1 MVHSESFFLGN
12 SNPSLMEGRYN
23 QEKEIML
30 MNGDAYLDKNYDED
44 GVNGRTTTE
53 DDEISQNMLA
63 DSINQEPMDGGK
75 AAAAPEND
83 DDDGDKA
90 ELEEGRKVTGLDDRT
105 PQVGMV
111 FKSYEEV
118 VNFYKRYALRVG
130 FGVAVKK
137 SSFTTYGLCR
147 RLVLVCTKG
156 GKGRA
161 SACYQSRPTAKT
173 NCQAMIIVKLWGDGL
188 LHLVEAN
195 LEHNHAVS
203 PSTARFLRCYKKMSS
218 GMTKDL
224 AVRAAGHEDL
234 LFGDKDCV
242 NSIEGG
248 RLKLGEGDDEAIHQF
263 FARMQTKNPNFF
275 YLLDLDVE
283 GHLRNVFW
291 ADSRSRAAYQYF
303 SDVVYFDTTCLKNK
317 YDIPLALFVGV
328 NHHGQLVLLG
338 CGLVS
343 DETTENYLWLF
354 KAWLT
359 CMRGCP
365 PNAIITDECEAI
377 QGAVAEVFPEARHRI
392 CLWHIMKNVQQ
403 KLRDFE
409 EYKTLKKDLK
419 KVVYDSLRI
428 DEFEECWRDLIK
440 RYGLEGSEWLN
451 FLYENRQLWAPVF
464 LKNTFWAGMSI
475 ARQKESITTFFEGC
489 VYPETSLKCF
499 LSNYEMVLKTKYEME
514 AQADLDSFH
523 KGRVFVTKLHMEEH
537 LSKLYT
543 LNMFKKF
550 QDELKAIVHCQV
562 SLVKVDG
569 PISTFE
575 VKECAFME
583 GGENAQDRHYEVFYN
598 VDEFDVHCI
607 CGSFEFRGIL
617 CRHALSVFKLQ
628 QMYEIPAQYILQ
640 RWTKDFKQLFALDR
654 YSKDVVGNNQMERYD
669 YLSMRCLQLV
679 EVGMIS
685 EEKYQLALKL
695 LREVEKSLLDDNT
708 CRDLQRR
715 LLPFET
721 RSNASDENHAA
732 SQLGI
737 TEGNKIP
744 NSLPVKRR
752 GRPPKKRKEESN
764 TEMISSP
771 SNQKDSLR
779 ASSDGGQSNVF
790 QAASTASHLGSHIR
804 THGGV
809 DLMEEVNP
817 NDLSFGNHFGLQ
829 ANHQHHLGNQL
840 QSANLLQSQFGQ
852 QTVGNSS
859 GMQWIYQQMLQED
872 HAPFGRRTG

>member
-1 MVHSESFFLGN
+1 
-12 SNPSLMEGRYN
+12 MEGKYT
-23 QEKEIML
+23 QDKEIIL

-44 GVNGRTTTE
+44 GLNDRTTTD
-53 DDEISQNMLA
+53 DDEASQNMLA
-63 DSINQEPMDGGK
+63 DSINEEPMDEGK
-75 AAAAPEND
+75 AAVAPEND
-83 DDDGDKA
+83 NDDGGKMDKA
-90 ELEEGRKVTGLDDRT
+90 ELEGGRKVTGLDDRT

-111 FKSYEEV
+111 FNSYEEV
-118 VNFYKRYALRVG
+118 VSFYKRYALRVG

-161 SACYQSRPTAKT
+161 NACYQSRPTAKT
-173 NCQAMIIVKLWGDGL
+173 NCQAMIIVRLWGDGY

-224 AVRAAGHEDL
+224 AVRAAGHEDSL
-234 LFGDKDCV
+234 LGDKECV

-248 RLKLGEGDDEAIHQF
+248 WLKLGDGDDEAIHQF

-275 YLLDLDVE
+275 YLLDLDLE

-303 SDVVYFDTTCLKNK
+303 NDVIYFDTICIKNK
-317 YDIPLALFVGV
+317 YNIPLAFFVGV
-328 NHHGQLVLLG
+328 NHHGHLVLLG
-338 CGLVS
+338 CGLLS
-343 DETTENYLWLF
+343 DEAAENYIWLF

-365 PNAIITDECEAI
+365 PNAIITDDCKVI
-377 QGAVAEVFPEARHRI
+377 HGAVTEVFPEARHRV
-392 CLWHIMKNVQQ
+392 CLWHVMKNVKQ
-403 KLRDFE
+403 KLRGFG
-409 EYKTLKKDLK
+409 EYKKLKKELK
-419 KVVYDSLRI
+419 KVVYDSLRVN
-428 DEFEECWRDLIK
+428 EFEEGWRDLIK
-440 RYGLEGSEWLN
+440 SYGLEGSEWLN

-464 LKNTFWAGMSI
+464 LKNTFWAGMSV

-489 VYPETSLKCF
+489 MHPETSLKCF
-499 LSNYEMVLKTKYEME
+499 LSHYEMVLQSKYEME
-514 AQADLDSFH
+514 AQADMESFH
-523 KGRVFVTKLHMEEH
+523 KSRVFVTKLHMEEH

-543 LNMFKKF
+543 LNMFRNI
-550 QDELKAIVHCQV
+550 QDELKAIRYCQV

-569 PISTFE
+569 AISTFE
-575 VKECAFME
+575 VKECALME
-583 GGENAQDRHYEVFYN
+583 GGEKTQDKNYEVLYN
-598 VDEFDVHCI
+598 ADEFAIQCI
-607 CGSFEFRGIL
+607 CGYFQFRGIL
-617 CRHALSVFKLQ
+617 CRHALSVYKLQ
-628 QMYEIPAQYILQ
+628 QFNEIPAQYILQ
-640 RWTKDFKQLFALDR
+640 RWTKDFKQSFALDR

-679 EVGMIS
+679 DVGMIS
-685 EEKYQLALKL
+685 DEKYQLALKL

-708 CRDLQRR
+708 FRDLQRR

-721 RSNASDENHAA
+721 RSNASDENHVA

-752 GRPPKKRKEESN
+752 GRPPKKKKEESN
-764 TEMISSP
+764 SDMIFSP

-779 ASSDGGQSNVF
+779 ASSDEGQSNVF
-790 QAASTASHLGSHIR
+790 QAGSAASHLGSHIR

-817 NDLSFGNHFGLQ
+817 NDLSFGSHFGLQ
-829 ANHQHHLGNQL
+829 VNHPHHLGNQL

-852 QTVGNSS
+852 QAVGNSS
-859 GMQWIYQQMLQED
+859 GMQWIFQQMLQED
-872 HAPFGRRTG
+872 QTPFGRRTG